1 MYFCR
6 LDSVNSCSGK
16 LQKYSHAI
24 SSTSNLFN
32 FRNKYSE
39 WFPSLTT
46 VGNQKCL
53 HPAAADLNGDGYDDL
68 IVSYKSSS
76 SSLVFLE
83 NEGGKQ
89 FILSNISSE
98 LFSFSSER
106 PFGGNFSS
114 TFPGVDH
121 STFHSLNKIGVGDID
136 GDGDIDIIVAI
147 MKTDNAAPDIDQSM
161 LRLIVNT
168 GTPTVPKFSP
178 SPFEDDPFVNVSVWK
193 LKANN
198 NEFVRNQAE
207 DHDGEVGLY
216 TPRLCDLD
224 GDGDLDLVIASHRPV
239 QIRYYEN
246 IGTSHRA
253 KFEEKYGI
261 ENPFDYFGSSELEFY
276 PNPDFYDIDGDGDY
290 DMVATGWRG
299 FITLCENVGS
309 RLFSR
314 FSCSRMS
321 SGFGSTVYAVI
332 LHGHFVSA
340 HDNTGGTGGTGVLGD
355 LVVASERQDKDWK
368 YLQSNPA
375 VFPIIDSESFL
386 RKSFVSTHLLGNFL
400 PRSASVLETMP
411 VQPQFAAGDL
421 DGDNRIDLV
430 VASAKPDSARFYRNV
445 GSSENPFLEDIE
457 LNPFRLIAEELWTR
471 SSPALVDIDGDF
483 DLDLVLGG
491 CARAN
496 LMLLFLNRGNKTHPE
511 FQASPEPAPNP
522 ISSINYGIGT
532 AGKSFRCLIPSLAD
546 ADGDGDPDLVVGSY
560 YEKRVSYH
568 ENIGTPHQA
577 NFSLQMQTPSGMV
590 TDYNSAPTFGDINND
605 GELIFFYFFIFN
617 IVFLTSVFFIFYF

>member
-1 MYFCR
+1 M
-6 LDSVNSCSGK
+6 
-16 LQKYSHAI
+16 
-24 SSTSNLFN
+24 
-32 FRNKYSE
+32 
-39 WFPSLTT
+39 
-46 VGNQKCL
+46 
-53 HPAAADLNGDGYDDL
+53 
-68 IVSYKSSS
+68 
-76 SSLVFLE
+76 
-83 NEGGKQ
+83 
-89 FILSNISSE
+89 
-98 LFSFSSER
+98 
-106 PFGGNFSS
+106 
-114 TFPGVDH
+114 
-121 STFHSLNKIGVGDID
+121 
-136 GDGDIDIIVAI
+136 
-147 MKTDNAAPDIDQSM
+147 
-161 LRLIVNT
+161 
-168 GTPTVPKFSP
+168 
-178 SPFEDDPFVNVSVWK
+178 
-193 LKANN
+193 
-198 NEFVRNQAE
+198 
-207 DHDGEVGLY
+207 
-216 TPRLCDLD
+216 
-224 GDGDLDLVIASHRPV
+224 
-239 QIRYYEN
+239 
-246 IGTSHRA
+246 
-253 KFEEKYGI
+253 
-261 ENPFDYFGSSELEFY
+261 
-276 PNPDFYDIDGDGDY
+276 
-290 DMVATGWRG
+290 
-299 FITLCENVGS
+299 
-309 RLFSR
+309 
-314 FSCSRMS
+314 
-321 SGFGSTVYAVI
+321 
-332 LHGHFVSA
+332 HGHFVSA

-617 IVFLTSVFFIFYF
+617 IVFLTLFFLFFIFYYYFFKRSHRCSNWPKIQ